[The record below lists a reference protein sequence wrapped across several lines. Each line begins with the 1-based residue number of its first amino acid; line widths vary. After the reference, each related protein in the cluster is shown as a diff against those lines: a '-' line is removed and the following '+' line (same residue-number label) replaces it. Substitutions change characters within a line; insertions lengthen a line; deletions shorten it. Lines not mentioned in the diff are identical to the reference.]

1 MILQPYNGM
10 LFSNIINELSSHK
23 RTQEKP
29 KCKLVSEISQ
39 FGKTTYYMISTLWH
53 FGKIKTLEKISLV
66 VGKEEE
72 TNSWNTEDFQDSKPI
87 LCDAVMRGVC
97 HYTFVKIHRKCPG
110 WCGSVG
116 WSLPHKQQV
125 VGFDPWSG
133 HTPRQWFNSRPRHVK
148 SPVWEHIGGNRSKL
162 LLPFLLLLSLKKQ
175 KSNENMSSGEA

>member
-29 KCKLVSEISQ
+29 KCILLSEISQ

-87 LCDAVMRGVC
+87 LCDAVMRDVC

-116 WSLPHKQQV
+116 WSLPHKQQLWDLIPGQAHTQV
-125 VGFDPWSG
+125 VVQFQAQACKIPCLGACR
-133 HTPRQWFNSRPRHVK
+133 RQPIK
-148 SPVWEHIGGNRSKL
+148 ASPSLSPSSLSKKV
-162 LLPFLLLLSLKKQ
+162 KKQ
-175 KSNENMSSGEA
+175 